1 MKVDDLEI
9 VGHNVEITIGKTR
22 VFVFFGE
29 YTIEFGV
36 KNDEFDFQVYL
47 DGHFDVTKFL
57 EKIENRKFLE
67 ILELL
72 SYLSYKAQTQNTS
85 ILLEYLDD
93 LDKYIEEHKK
103 TLKIAENN
111 KKIVEI
117 VDTKFNLLEED
128 ENWGIKIA
136 YYFDKQNNLLIFFW
150 NTDFVIVNV
159 ENMEIFKTTK
169 KSILNYFEKNK
180 VNFRKKETNW
190 NISSL
195 LKDRLQKMKLPK
207 EVKEKLKNYLV
218 ITKL

>member
-47 DGHFDVTKFL
+47 DAHFDVTKFL

-93 LDKYIEEHKK
+93 LDKYIEEHKR
-103 TLKIAENN
+103 TLKIGENN
-111 KKIVEI
+111 KKIAEI

-128 ENWGIKIA
+128 KNWGIKIA

-159 ENMEIFKTTK
+159 ENMEIFQTTK